1 MSIVQLAAFSILGLL
16 VWEGPLKTWR
26 LAKAEVDS
34 TLPGGN
40 EDTFPTNFGTSIWVD
55 RPVNTALRNDAVGNN
70 PDQIQAFLKRT
81 YTTEAAVHPGVQLV
95 ANSGVV

>member
-1 MSIVQLAAFSILGLL
+1 MSLVQLTAFAILGMVL
-16 VWEGPLKTWR
+16 WEGPLRSWR
-26 LAKAEVDS
+26 LAKTQVDS

-70 PDQIQAFLKRT
+70 PGQIQAWVKRT
-81 YTTEAAVHPGVQLV
+81 YATEAAVHPGVQLV
-95 ANSGVV
+95 ANSGI